1 MIEVHLYGRLRRL
14 ATQSGVHRPSVAW
27 VDLPEGTVAQVIEA
41 LGVERE
47 TVGNI
52 FVNGRYDPAA
62 LDQTVRS
69 GDRIGLFPPDMRML
83 YV

>member
-14 ATQSGVHRPSVAW
+14 AAQSGVHRPSVTW
-27 VDLPEGTVAQVIEA
+27 VDLPVGTVAQVIEA
-41 LGVERE
+41 LGVEPE
-47 TVGNI
+47 AVSNV